1 MRTKITIAEV
11 KKLAIGASIRDTEIR
26 GFLARRLPSGLI
38 SFGYQYQLEGKRSF
52 VSLGTFGAVTVD
64 QARTECRKH
73 AGKRAAKVD
82 PVAERREK
90 AARSHNTVAYVLDR
104 WLVEHVERKGLRSGK
119 VIAAQLDRYV
129 RPRLGETVIY
139 DLRRSDITACLDAIE
154 SVRVGDLVLGYLRC
168 ALSWWCLR
176 DDRFISPV
184 VRGMRSRPIARDRIL
199 NDEELRDLWWALAE
213 IERDKPDSIVP
224 AYFRTLL
231 LSACRRCEVSGMH
244 EREIDNG
251 KWIIPAERYKT
262 KRDHVVPLG
271 LALLAV
277 LPKRRGFIFGEKNHG
292 WDWIKRAVDDA
303 IAIIRERDGRAPMP
317 RWTIHDIRRTAA
329 SLMARAGVR
338 QETIERVLR
347 HVIGGVAG
355 IYNRHHYEAEK
366 AEALQ
371 ALAAIVHQIVNPGVV
386 SLAA

>member
-1 MRTKITIAEV
+1 
-11 KKLAIGASIRDTEIR
+11 
-26 GFLARRLPSGLI
+26 
-38 SFGYQYQLEGKRSF
+38 
-52 VSLGTFGAVTVD
+52 
-64 QARTECRKH
+64 
-73 AGKRAAKVD
+73 
-82 PVAERREK
+82 
-90 AARSHNTVAYVLDR
+90 
-104 WLVEHVERKGLRSGK
+104 
-119 VIAAQLDRYV
+119 
-129 RPRLGETVIY
+129 
-139 DLRRSDITACLDAIE
+139 
-154 SVRVGDLVLGYLRC
+154 
-168 ALSWWCLR
+168 
-176 DDRFISPV
+176 
-184 VRGMRSRPIARDRIL
+184 
-199 NDEELRDLWWALAE
+199 
-213 IERDKPDSIVP
+213 
-224 AYFRTLL
+224 
-231 LSACRRCEVSGMH
+231 MH

-271 LALLAV
+271 PALLAV
-277 LPKRRGFIFGEKNHG
+277 LPKRQGFIFGEKNHG

-347 HVIGGVAG
+347 HVIGGIAG
-355 IYNRHHYEAEK
+355 VYNRHRYEAEK